1 MLLLGAVVGLLHDVI
16 LTFGLIVLFKL
27 EFSLNMVAAV
37 LTVIGYSMND
47 TVVVFDRLREN
58 LRKYKTKKDNETVL
72 MVAKKHR
79 LNCNEVLELNRRRQR
94 HLEGWEATDPQGP
107 ITAGRKLKRCTWLLL
122 PPLVCPLRTEL
133 SALKVS
139 ELKRR
144 CRHLD
149 PERVPEV
156 ELDAADDAA
165 NPKEALIE
173 LCLAKAQ
180 PQRPVP
186 MRLKVTKLEGWRKE
200 KGAGEGWV
208 TSDCS
213 FIIELP
219 NRLGN
224 QI

>member
-1 MLLLGAVVGLLHDVI
+1 VETDVDTASDPGDNPNSEFETYLGV
-16 LTFGLIVLFKL
+16 TF
-27 EFSLNMVAAV
+27 M
-37 LTVIGYSMND
+37 
-47 TVVVFDRLREN
+47 EN